1 MVVPLRKRRE
11 TLVGEAA
18 MTGLNL
24 WGARGHWGGEE
35 GNTCRAVC
43 ADAAAPPHL
52 NVQVVFV

>member
-1 MVVPLRKRRE
+1 
-11 TLVGEAA
+11 